1 MNKEGRV
8 MMNKVIKKI
17 GFLFA
22 LLALFSL
29 AACGGGE
36 KDANS
41 ADDSFPE
48 KDITGVIQWGEGG
61 ATDIISRSL
70 ASIAEDEIGASLI
83 MQNKT
88 GATGAIG
95 AQYVYDQSA
104 DGYTLLFGAE
114 NPNLYQLLG
123 ISERDYVND
132 FVPVSII
139 GQSYAGIVVNK
150 DSEFDTL
157 EDLVA
162 FAKDNPGK
170 LNMGTSGTGGLPHVA
185 SAMLKSE
192 LETEFN
198 LIPYDGDGPLAVALL
213 GKEIDVTVLAV
224 SAAQEYVDSGDFK
237 MLAVLNNSS
246 LDSIPD
252 IPPITDIY
260 SQFDAY
266 LPWGPFQGIFAH
278 KDTPEEVVQKLSD
291 AFETAQ
297 NDEAFIEKLTSL
309 GVDPLNL
316 HGKEA
321 EDFVKANRSTSTW
334 MLYEAGETDVSP
346 EDLDIPKIGEE

>member
-1 MNKEGRV
+1 MNKFFKRLCIFGS
-8 MMNKVIKKI
+8 
-17 GFLFA
+17 LLA
-22 LLALFSL
+22 LLAL
-29 AACGGGE
+29 AACGGGDKGADE
-36 KDANS
+36 ASGN
-41 ADDSFPE
+41 ADDEAATSFPE
-48 KDITGVIQWGEGG
+48 KDINGIIQWGEGG

-70 ASIAEDEIGASLI
+70 AAIAEEEIGASLV

-95 AQYVYDQSA
+95 AQYVYDQPA

-157 EDLVA
+157 EDLVDYA
-162 FAKDNPGK
+162 NENPGK
-170 LNMGTSGTGGLPHVA
+170 LVMGTSGEGGLPHVA

-192 LETEFN
+192 LGTDFN

-213 GKEIDVTVLAV
+213 GDEIDVTVLAV

-252 IPPITDIY
+252 VPPITDIY
-260 SQFDAY
+260 PDFDQY
-266 LPWGPFQGIFAH
+266 LPWGPFQGVFAH
-278 KDTPEEVVQKLSD
+278 KDTPKEVVQKLSD
-291 AFETAQ
+291 AFEAAQ
-297 NDEAFIEKLTSL
+297 NDEEFIEKLTSL

-316 HGKEA
+316 HGEEA
-321 EDFVKANRSTSTW
+321 EEFVKANQSTSTW
-334 MLYEAGETDVSP
+334 MLYDAGETETSP
-346 EDLDIPKIGEE
+346 EELGIPKVGEN

>member
-1 MNKEGRV
+1 MNSFL
-8 MMNKVIKKI
+8 KKLCI
-17 GFLFA
+17 FGS
-22 LLALFSL
+22 LLAVLAL
-29 AACGGGE
+29 AACGGGGD
-36 KDANS
+36 KGADA
-41 ADDSFPE
+41 ADEATAFPE
-48 KDITGVIQWGEGG
+48 KDINGVIQWGEGG
-61 ATDIISRSL
+61 ATDIISRTL
-70 ASIAEDEIGASLI
+70 ASIAEDDVGASLV

-88 GATGAIG
+88 GASGAIG
-95 AQYVYDQSA
+95 AQYVYDQPA

-114 NPNLYQLLG
+114 NPNLYQVLG

-157 EDLVA
+157 EELVDYA
-162 FAKDNPGK
+162 SKNAGK
-170 LNMGTSGTGGLPHVA
+170 LKMGTSGEGGLPHVA

-192 LETEFN
+192 LDTDFN

-213 GKEIDVTVLAV
+213 GNEIDVTVLAV
-224 SAAQEYVDSGDFK
+224 SAAQEYVESGDFK

-252 IPPITDIY
+252 VPPITDIY
-260 SQFDAY
+260 EQFDQY

-278 KDTPEEVVQKLSD
+278 KDTPDEVVQKLSD
-291 AFETAQ
+291 AFEAAQ
-297 NDEAFIEKLTSL
+297 NDEEFIEKLTSL

-316 HGKEA
+316 HGEEA
-321 EDFVKANRSTSTW
+321 EEFVKANQSTSTW
-334 MLYEAGETDVSP
+334 MLYDAGETDISP
-346 EDLDIPKIGEE
+346 EELGIPRVGE